1 MTFNQTTSEDDLLQL
16 PDIDGLVREIKQQET
31 ISSVSGGDKG
41 TDFWSLF
48 LKCSEQYEYRK
59 KRQDRRAFLLDVEII
74 DTLKNCQIN
83 NMSTATLINSVLRAF
98 ILQNQETLRQHMTNK
113 TSLI

>member
-1 MTFNQTTSEDDLLQL
+1 MTLNQTTSEDDLLQL

-31 ISSVSGGDKG
+31 ISSVQVDNDGK
-41 TDFWSLF
+41 DFWSLF

-59 KRQDRRAFLLDVEII
+59 KREDRRAFLLDVEII
-74 DTLKNCQIN
+74 NTLKKCQIN

-98 ILQNQETLRQHMTNK
+98 IMQNQEILRQHMTK